1 MRITANQFK
10 KFTKNKTPY
19 FLKKKFKE
27 LNYTFL
33 NKKEE
38 KIKIL
43 EIIKTI
49 HKSYIKKSGKSYKKN
64 WNNGWNENYLMYK
77 KSSKDTDLIPK
88 YFFKNKFSRIGDN
101 LIKTFSKNFDY
112 KVLKLITSY
121 LFFKYLKNEK
131 NIIEFGA
138 GTGHNL
144 INLSKINKSANLYG
158 LDWSK
163 SSQKIFKLVSKK
175 YKKILGYKFDYY
187 KPSFNKKMHLKKN
200 EWSCFTIASLEQI
213 GKDFKPFLKFLQKQ
227 KPNIVVNL
235 EPINELMN
243 QNKILDYLSVEY
255 SKKRNYLDTYYL
267 YLKKL
272 EEKKIIKII
281 EKRKS
286 YFGSFYIN
294 GYSIIVWK
302 YL

>member
-1 MRITANQFK
+1 MRITTNQFQ
-10 KFTKNKTPY
+10 KFIKNKTPY
-19 FLKKKFKE
+19 FLKKKFKR
-27 LNYTFL
+27 LNYKLL

-49 HKSYIKKSGKSYKKN
+49 NKSLINKSGKSYKKN
-64 WNNGWNENYLMYK
+64 WNNGWNENYLLYK
-77 KSSKDTDLIPK
+77 KSRKDSDLIPK

-101 LIKTFSKNFDY
+101 LIKTFSKNFDFNI
-112 KVLKLITSY
+112 LELITSY

-131 NIIEFGA
+131 NIVEFGA

-144 INLSKINKSANLYG
+144 INLSRINKIANLYA

-163 SSQKIFKLVSKK
+163 SSQKIIKLVSKK
-175 YKKILGYKFDYY
+175 YKKIIGHNFDYY
-187 KPSFNKKMHLKKN
+187 QPKFNKKIFLKKN
-200 EWSCFTIASLEQI
+200 AWSCFTIASLEQI

-235 EPINELMN
+235 EPINELMD

-255 SKKRNYLDTYYL
+255 SKKRNYLDNYYS

-302 YL
+302 FL